1 VSEGRVATQTVTA
14 EGDTSGSASDE
25 HELASKAQAEADRLN
40 ARQAAFRG
48 RMWIVLAAVMWSSSG
63 LFAKAPIFESWPP
76 ESRGILLAFW
86 RALFAGLLLLPFV
99 RRPRWDAKLIPLCAS
114 FAIMNVSYLS
124 AMTLTT
130 AANAIWLQST
140 APWWVFLAGVA
151 FFHEPF
157 SRLERVPLVIGGL
170 GLAIILWFEVQGQAQ
185 AGVAWGLVSGLSY
198 AGVVLSLRALR
209 GQDSVWLVAVT
220 HLVTASLIFPYV
232 LYLNVWP
239 GPTQLPVL
247 AAFGMLQMAL
257 PYVFFAR
264 GLKSITSQEAT
275 GIGLL
280 EPLLL
285 PMWVYIAWKEV
296 PDTSTLVGG
305 GLILAGLILRYA
317 LVLIRR

>member
-1 VSEGRVATQTVTA
+1 MPIDPQA
-14 EGDTSGSASDE
+14 DE
-25 HELASKAQAEADRLN
+25 LRRSS
-40 ARQAAFRG
+40 RQAAFRG
-48 RMWIVLAAVMWSSSG
+48 RLWIVLAAVMWSSSG

-76 ESRGILLAFW
+76 ETRGILLAFW
-86 RALFAGLLLLPFV
+86 RALFAGLLLLPAV
-99 RRPRWDAKLIPLCAS
+99 RRPQWDVKLIPLCAS

-151 FFHEPF
+151 FFREPF
-157 SRLERVPLVIGGL
+157 SRLERVPLVIGGV

-198 AGVVLSLRALR
+198 AGVVISLRALR

-220 HLVTASLIFPYV
+220 HLVTATLIFPYV

-239 GPTQLPVL
+239 SAVQLPVL

-275 GIGLL
+275 AIGLL

-285 PMWVYIAWKEV
+285 PMWVYIAWSEV

-305 GLILAGLILRYA
+305 GLILAGLILRYGLM
-317 LVLIRR
+317 LVRR